1 MPDTK
6 PWNSDLPLGRFL
18 SLLTKSYFGALT
30 KKLEHLGIEHYYS
43 ILITIESNKGENCCQ
58 QSLCDQLHFDKA
70 SMVKRI
76 DYLAKEGLVKR
87 NPNIKDRREHL
98 ITLTDK
104 AKALMADL
112 HKGINELNTEATR
125 GLNPEQKEQF
135 YKWLWLVYDNI
146 SSQPAHNVVYNL
158 KKVK

>member
-1 MPDTK
+1 MPESTI
-6 PWNSDLPLGRFL
+6 WNSDLPLGRFL
-18 SLLTKSYFGALT
+18 NLLTKSYFGALT
-30 KKLEHLGIEHYYS
+30 KKLEHLGIENYYS
-43 ILITIESNKGENCCQ
+43 ILITIEGYSGKNCCQ

-76 DYLAKEGLVKR
+76 DYLANKGFVKR
-87 NPNIKDRREHL
+87 TENPNDRREHL

-104 AKALMADL
+104 AKSLMPDL
-112 HKGINELNTEATR
+112 HKGINELNSEATK
-125 GLNPEQKEQF
+125 GMDAAQKEQF

-146 SSQPAHNVVYNL
+146 SRQPANKVTSTL